1 MKGYAIIMF
10 YRRLAP
16 AVVAI
21 AMILSLTTPAFAAQ
35 RGAKDYA
42 FAPSGVAREKVAELS
57 DSNMTDIQPRGT
69 SAPSTNWDLSSHN
82 YTIQFTTSVAIFS
95 NVNFSK
101 HNGEFYIDID
111 CTSDEDQTMYVQLY
125 EKGSSKVAT
134 EVIIDTDGAW
144 NIHFYN
150 LDTSKA
156 YYLRFVKID
165 DGVSVYGY
173 GTVHL

>member
-1 MKGYAIIMF
+1 
-10 YRRLAP
+10 
-16 AVVAI
+16 
-21 AMILSLTTPAFAAQ
+21 
-35 RGAKDYA
+35 
-42 FAPSGVAREKVAELS
+42 
-57 DSNMTDIQPRGT
+57 
-69 SAPSTNWDLSSHN
+69 
-82 YTIQFTTSVAIFS
+82 
-95 NVNFSK
+95 
-101 HNGEFYIDID
+101 
-111 CTSDEDQTMYVQLY
+111 MYVQLY